1 MSIFILE
8 FFLIRGAFMFNS
20 IQYVREICKERGIP
34 VSRLE
39 RDCGFANGYLNP
51 QKLRK
56 LPYDRAVIIAQY
68 LDLSI
73 DYLLTGE
80 SRKQPPADPGR
91 GPITDAELKFALWGD
106 SETMDD
112 QDLAD
117 VRRYAA
123 FVRERKKD
131 LK

>member
-1 MSIFILE
+1 
-8 FFLIRGAFMFNS
+8 MFNS
-20 IQYVREICKERGIP
+20 IQYVREICKEKGIP

-51 QKLRK
+51 QKLQK
-56 LPYDRAVIIAQY
+56 LPYDRAVVIAKY

-80 SRKQPPADPGR
+80 ERNNSPAEPGR
-91 GPITDAELKFALWGD
+91 SITDAELKFALWGD
-106 SETMDD
+106 SEIMDG

>member
-1 MSIFILE
+1 
-8 FFLIRGAFMFNS
+8 MFNS
-20 IQYVREICKERGIP
+20 IQYVREICKQRGIP

-51 QKLRK
+51 QKLQK
-56 LPYDRAVIIAQY
+56 LPYDRAVVIARY
-68 LDLSI
+68 LDLNI

-80 SRKQPPADPGR
+80 ERKNVSAIPGR
-91 GPITDAELKFALWGD
+91 QSITDAELKFALWGD

>member
-1 MSIFILE
+1 
-8 FFLIRGAFMFNS
+8 MFNS
-20 IQYVREICKERGIP
+20 IEYVREICKERKIP

-51 QKLRK
+51 QKLQK
-56 LPYDRAVIIAQY
+56 LPYDRAVVIARY
-68 LDLSI
+68 LELSV
-73 DYLLTGE
+73 DYLLTG
-80 SRKQPPADPGR
+80 QPPKQAPAEPGR
-91 GPITDAELKFALWGD
+91 SISDAELKFALWGD

>member
-1 MSIFILE
+1 
-8 FFLIRGAFMFNS
+8 MFNS

-39 RDCGFANGYLNP
+39 KDCGFANGYLNP
-51 QKLRK
+51 QKLQK
-56 LPYDRAVIIAQY
+56 LPYDRAVVIARY
-68 LDLSI
+68 LNLSI

-80 SRKQPPADPGR
+80 QPKELPAEAGR
-91 GPITDAELKFALWGD
+91 QPISDAELKFALWGD
-106 SETMDD
+106 SEIMDE

>member
-1 MSIFILE
+1 
-8 FFLIRGAFMFNS
+8 MFNS

-51 QKLRK
+51 QKLQK
-56 LPYDRAVIIAQY
+56 LPYDRAVVIARY

-73 DYLLTGE
+73 DYLLTGAKRE
-80 SRKQPPADPGR
+80 ELPAEPGR
-91 GPITDAELKFALWGD
+91 HTISDAELKFALWGD

>member
-1 MSIFILE
+1 
-8 FFLIRGAFMFNS
+8 MFNS
-20 IQYVREICKERGIP
+20 IQYVREICKEKGIP

-51 QKLRK
+51 QKLQK
-56 LPYDRAVIIAQY
+56 LPYDRAVVIAKY

-80 SRKQPPADPGR
+80 ERNNSPAGFGR
-91 GPITDAELKFALWGD
+91 SITDAELKFALWGD